1 MPSPE
6 SMMQRRSLIEVDN
19 LSKAYGF
26 SSVLRQVTFSVP
38 HGQFVGLLGPNGS
51 GKSTLLRLLAGLA
64 RPTSGTVHVGGWQIP
79 HEADQVKRHIGL
91 VSHRSLLYPT
101 LTALE
106 NLAFFARLYDV
117 PAQPAHLLALLD
129 EVGLKKRAHSL
140 VRTFSRGMQQRL
152 SIARALIHNP
162 DVLLFDEPHT
172 GLDQQASD
180 MLDTLLRQASGAGR
194 TIIMTTHDLQR
205 VPSLAQRVIVLHR
218 GVVVLDD
225 SHPQSSSDLI
235 STFRRVTTEAGSQ

>member
-1 MPSPE
+1 
-6 SMMQRRSLIEVDN
+6 MMETRSLITVES
-19 LSKAYGF
+19 LSKTYGF
-26 SSVLRQVTFSVP
+26 MPVLRQITFSVP
-38 HGQFVGLLGPNGS
+38 HGQFVALLGPNGS

-64 RPTSGTVHVGGWQIP
+64 KPTSGTICVGGWQIP
-79 HEADQVKRHIGL
+79 QEAEQVRQYIGL

-106 NLAFFARLYDV
+106 NLAFFAQLYGV
-117 PAQPAHLLALLD
+117 PASPARLLALLD
-129 EVGLKKRAHSL
+129 QVGLKKRAHSL
-140 VRTFSRGMQQRL
+140 ARTFSRGMQQRL

-180 MLDTLLRQASGAGR
+180 MLDALLRQASQAGR

-205 VPSLAQRVIVLHR
+205 VPSLAHRVIVLHR
-218 GVVVLDD
+218 GMIALDET
-225 SHPQSSSDLI
+225 HPQSSESLI
-235 STFRRVTTEAGSQ
+235 STFRRVTTEAGSP